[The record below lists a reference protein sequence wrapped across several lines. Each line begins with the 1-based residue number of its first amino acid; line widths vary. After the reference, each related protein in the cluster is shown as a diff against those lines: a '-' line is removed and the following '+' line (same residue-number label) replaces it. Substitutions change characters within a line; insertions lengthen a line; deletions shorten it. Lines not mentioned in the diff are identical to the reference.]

1 MQSRTFLCSCRSLC
15 PDFGSEIKNFKFPP
29 KWHREST
36 KWCIHAHS
44 GKPALTSMKPGLSHW
59 QDTAQFALSRAGAP
73 HHGVVGRLVRQVRPL
88 LDTVVTPDF
97 GKSNDRGFSICLP
110 APALLLGPA
119 LRFPLYTQ
127 RAEILFSSPFFSFK
141 EQLLGQHGAVQY
153 RVSFWPRLLM
163 NKAIKLMAGT
173 FPKSLRAVA
182 GTSTLGTDTQSI
194 FQNIKKKNPFK
205 IPLPRCLRSP

>member
-1 MQSRTFLCSCRSLC
+1 MTQRIYEMMHSCPQWETCPHFHEARSLPLTGYCTICLEQSRCT
-15 PDFGSEIKNFKFPP
+15 PP
-29 KWHREST
+29 
-36 KWCIHAHS
+36 WCG
-44 GKPALTSMKPGLSHW
+44 GKAGQAGEALAGHCGHPWFWEEQW
-59 QDTAQFALSRAGAP
+59 QRVQY
-73 HHGVVGRLVRQVRPL
+73 L
-88 LDTVVTPDF
+88 LA
-97 GKSNDRGFSICLP
+97 

-119 LRFPLYTQ
+119 LRFSLYTQ
-127 RAEILFSSPFFSFK
+127 RAEILFSSPFFSFE

-153 RVSFWPRLLM
+153 RLSFWPRLLI